1 MSEIRVFVVDGHS
14 ATVDF
19 ITRMIQF
26 EADIRIEATVGS
38 AEDALQRLQD
48 LDPEVVLIDLELPD
62 GDGISTAAK
71 ILDAR
76 PLAEVVLL
84 SVESDVGIMKRAM
97 NAGIRDMLIMPPSGE
112 KLASTIRKAWDRHQ
126 KRKAVTGP
134 LYLPQGPF
142 PDAPVS
148 RGKLIAVCSAKGG
161 VGCTMLAT
169 NLALRLHTDDTP
181 TLIIDGDLKFGD
193 VALFLNLPQ
202 RYSMADLAPYV
213 DELDP
218 ELVNDVL
225 AKHAS
230 GLKVLPA
237 PSTLEDAQ
245 TVSVE
250 TLKKVVE
257 YLLSRFSYVIVDTA
271 TGLDPYATTVIE
283 IADVLVAVMA
293 PEMSSIKNTNKLY
306 GVLQDIGFPLDN
318 VCLVLN
324 CVDRRDSITPKQIA
338 EHLKVD
344 IAAEIPFDRQTV
356 LLSINRGDPLL
367 QDGKTH
373 PLARQLAGLM
383 GTVKEKLIA
392 EPIEA

>member
-1 MSEIRVFVVDGHS
+1 MSDIRVFVVDSHS
-14 ATVDF
+14 ATVEF

-26 EADIRIEATVGS
+26 EADIQIEAIAGS
-38 AEDALQRLQD
+38 EQEALQRLDD

-71 ILDAR
+71 ILDKR

-84 SVESDVGIMKRAM
+84 SVDNDIGIMKRAM

-142 PDAPVS
+142 PDEPMF

-169 NLALRLHTDDTP
+169 NLALKFHSDDTP
-181 TLIIDGDLKFGD
+181 ALIIDGDLKFGD

-202 RYSMADLAPYV
+202 RHSMADLAPYV

-218 ELVNDVL
+218 ELVDEVL
-225 AKHAS
+225 ATHAS
-230 GLKVLPA
+230 GLKVLAAPA
-237 PSTLEDAQ
+237 TLEDAQ
-245 TVSVE
+245 TISVE
-250 TLKKVVE
+250 SMRRVVD
-257 YLLSRFSYVIVDTA
+257 YLLSRFSYVVVDTA
-271 TGLDPYATTVIE
+271 TGFDAYTTAILE
-283 IADVLVAVMA
+283 LADVLVAVMA
-293 PEMSSIKNTNKLY
+293 PEMSSIKNTSKLY
-306 GVLQDIGFPLDN
+306 GVLQDMGFPKES

-324 CVDRRDSITPKQIA
+324 CVDRRDVITAKQIA
-338 EHLKVD
+338 EHLKTD

-356 LLSINRGDPLL
+356 LISINRGDPLL
-367 QDGKTH
+367 QAGKTH
-373 PLARQLAGLM
+373 PLARQLVGLM
-383 GTVKEKLIA
+383 STIKEKLVA
-392 EPIEA
+392 EPVEA